1 MNTSFAEMLGA
12 LARHRGVWA
21 SMVVGERDGMIV
33 DSNLQIGQ
41 NGDRVAALTASLY
54 RKAHL
59 SAAKAGLGT
68 VAFLQLEAE
77 DGRGYAAGRNDL
89 VLIVVT
95 AHAANVGLVR
105 LEMLRAAG
113 GGRPSTLPEGS
124 WGRS

>member
-1 MNTSFAEMLGA
+1 MSTSFAEMLGA
-12 LARHRGVWA
+12 LARHRGVLA

-54 RKAHL
+54 RKARF

-77 DGRGYAAGRNDL
+77 DGRVYAAGRNDL

-105 LEMLRAAG
+105 LEMLRAVG
-113 GGRPSTLPEGS
+113 GLS
-124 WGRS
+124 